1 MPEIDLILGGHD
13 HIVFAKKIN
22 ETIIM
27 KSGCN
32 FNNFHVVNLDFGKNL
47 QIDEN
52 NCKKFEFNKF
62 NLYAELVKVDTK
74 FEEDSELKKYVDE
87 YLQET
92 EKQMEKVI
100 IN

>member
-1 MPEIDLILGGHD
+1 
-13 HIVFAKKIN
+13 
-22 ETIIM
+22 M

-32 FNNFHVVNLDFGKNL
+32 FNNFHVVTLDFGKNL

-52 NCKKFEFNKF
+52 TCNKFEFNKF

-74 FEEDSELKKYVDE
+74 FEENSELKKYVDE

-100 IN
+100 II